1 MAEMPE
7 RAGPVPLLIGVDFTS
22 APSRRKPIAVVD
34 ARLEPDGALEAI
46 GLHALADFAGFEALL
61 ARPGPWV
68 GAFDLPFGLPR
79 ELLAALAWPHDGPDP
94 WARVTRHLAT
104 LARAQMVAAFRAFC
118 DARPVGSKFAHRAT
132 DGPAGSSPSM
142 KWVNPPV
149 AFMLH
154 AGAPRLLAAGVHLPG
169 LHAGDPARVALEAY
183 PGLLARA
190 ILGRVSYKSD
200 DVARHTAERRDA
212 RAAIVAGLESGR
224 HPMACPVRLPA
235 VLRARC
241 IDEGSGDVIDA
252 LLCAVQA
259 AWAWQRRDA
268 GWGLPADVDPV
279 EGWIVGA
286 PAPGAGAAGFGRADG
301 PRPGTD

>member
-1 MAEMPE
+1 MVEA
-7 RAGPVPLLIGVDFTS
+7 RAAADDDAPRLLGVDFTS

-34 ARLEPDGALEAI
+34 ARLRPDGV
-46 GLHALADFAGFEALL
+46 LAADGFEALTDFDAFDALL

-79 ELLAALAWPHDGPDP
+79 ALLATLGWPHDGDAS
-94 WARVTRHLAT
+94 WARATRHVASLT
-104 LARAQMVAAFRAFC
+104 RAQMVTAFRAFC
-118 DARPVGSKFAHRAT
+118 DARPAGGKFAHRAT

-154 AGAPRLLAAGVHLPG
+154 AGAPRLLSAGVHLPG

-190 ILGRVSYKSD
+190 IVGRASYKSD
-200 DVARHTAERRDA
+200 DAARRTEARRDA
-212 RAAIVAGLESGR
+212 RAAIVTALEAGR
-224 HPMACPVRLPA
+224 HPMACPVELPGW
-235 VLRARC
+235 LRERC
-241 IDEGSGDVIDA
+241 IDEGGGDTLDA

-259 AWAWQRRDA
+259 AWAWQRRA
-268 GWGLPADVDPV
+268 TGWGLPPDVDPV

-286 PAPGAGAAGFGRADG
+286 AGPADATAGG
-301 PRPGTD
+301 